1 MGTYLNITEVIIEPT
16 ANIILN
22 DEKLKVLSLRS
33 GKRQGCPLS
42 PLLFNI
48 ILEVL
53 AIAIKE
59 KKKQRKSKLEKKK
72 LNSHFE
78 DDMILYIE
86 DPKDAT
92 RKLLEFISEFGR
104 VAGYKINTQKY
115 VALLY
120 TNTEK
125 SERKIQEAILFTIT
139 SKRIKY
145 LGINLPKGQKTCS
158 LKTIRC

>member
-1 MGTYLNITEVIIEPT
+1 MV
-16 ANIILN
+16 
-22 DEKLKVLSLRS
+22 
-33 GKRQGCPLS
+33 
-42 PLLFNI
+42 
-48 ILEVL
+48 
-53 AIAIKE
+53 
-59 KKKQRKSKLEKKK
+59 
-72 LNSHFE
+72 
-78 DDMILYIE
+78 LYIE

-104 VAGYKINTQKY
+104 VSGYKINTQKY

-120 TNTEK
+120 TNTEN

-145 LGINLPKGQKTCS
+145 LGINLPKGRKTCS

>member
-1 MGTYLNITEVIIEPT
+1 M
-16 ANIILN
+16 
-22 DEKLKVLSLRS
+22 
-33 GKRQGCPLS
+33 
-42 PLLFNI
+42 
-48 ILEVL
+48 EVL
-53 AIAIKE
+53 ATAIRELKGKGNTNL
-59 KKKQRKSKLEKKK
+59 KKRSLTVTA
-72 LNSHFE
+72 